1 MKYKMENLK
10 VKKSYRLE
18 NLYLIFYYKYI
29 DFDTINLSLERVHFL
44 LFKML
49 KYLHLYF
56 LNLIV
61 SKKLSLREYNEDS
74 FYFMQLAL

>member
-1 MKYKMENLK
+1 MKYKTENLK

-18 NLYLIFYYKYI
+18 NLHLTFYYKYI

-44 LFKML
+44 LFQML

-61 SKKLSLREYNEDS
+61 SKELSLQEYNEDS